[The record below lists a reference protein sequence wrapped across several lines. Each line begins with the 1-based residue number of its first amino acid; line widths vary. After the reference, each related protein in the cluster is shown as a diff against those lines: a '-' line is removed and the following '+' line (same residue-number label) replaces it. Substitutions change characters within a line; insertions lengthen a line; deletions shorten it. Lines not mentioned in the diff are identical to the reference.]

1 MAEKKGKPKSG
12 RAPRA
17 NAALSP
23 LKQAFVEE
31 YPKDLNATKAAMR
44 AGYSVHTAH
53 VKAAYLM
60 GDPAV
65 QAAIQ
70 RKLEER
76 AKRCEISSDRVLQE
90 IAHIAFA
97 DIGDIISVD
106 DHGKVTVRNLEKVS
120 PEARRAI
127 AEIRQTSTEVGN
139 GEESVAEDVKLAI
152 KMNPKVQALKLLV
165 DHLGLNAPVK
175 QEIVVEER
183 SAKEELREKI
193 DGLRKKLRP
202 DEPGGAA
209 GTGSGG

>member
-1 MAEKKGKPKSG
+1 MAATKRKTVIG

-17 NAALSP
+17 NAAISP
-23 LKQAFVEE
+23 MKQAFIEE

-53 VKAAYLM
+53 VKAAQLM
-60 GDPAV
+60 GEPII

-90 IAHIAFA
+90 IAYIAFA
-97 DIGDIISVD
+97 DIGDVISVD
-106 DHGKVTVRNLEKVS
+106 DHGKVTIKNLEKVS

-127 AEIRQTSTEVGN
+127 AEIKQTSTEIPAEDGPVT
-139 GEESVAEDVKLAI
+139 EDVKLAI

-183 SAKEELREKI
+183 SAKEEIREKI

-209 GTGSGG
+209 GAGSGG